1 MQEPLMLTHLLR
13 VCVCV
18 FVGESWG
25 RGRVGVRK
33 RVRIVEGELSKR
45 KVEGIS

>member
-1 MQEPLMLTHLLR
+1 MRAGVR
-13 VCVCV
+13 V
-18 FVGESWG
+18 
-25 RGRVGVRK
+25 RVGVRK